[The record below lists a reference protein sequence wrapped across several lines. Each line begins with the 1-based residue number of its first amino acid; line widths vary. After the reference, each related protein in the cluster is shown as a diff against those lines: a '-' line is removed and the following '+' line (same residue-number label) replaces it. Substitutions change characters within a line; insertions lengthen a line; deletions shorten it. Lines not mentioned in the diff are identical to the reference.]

1 MKKEEEKEGKKC
13 YALRSSESNNE
24 SKMKPR
30 NGSQKGPV
38 ISTKIRKQI
47 ASSSK
52 KKKIAKS
59 LGENSVNDIR
69 KYFEVASISNND
81 ESDLVAEKSNL
92 HGSSRIVAENNTNQC
107 LANEHQQ
114 LLAPTHETG
123 LSGGCQ
129 VPRDSNSGLKPRERE
144 KQVQIPPKLD
154 KT

>member
-1 MKKEEEKEGKKC
+1 M
-13 YALRSSESNNE
+13 
-24 SKMKPR
+24 
-30 NGSQKGPV
+30 

-59 LGENSVNDIR
+59 LGEEKSVNDIR
-69 KYFEVASISNND
+69 KYFEVASTFNNV
-81 ESDLVAEKSNL
+81 ESDLVVEKSNL

-129 VPRDSNSGLKPRERE
+129 VPRDSNNECRGLKPRERE